1 MTDLP
6 ITRPDVPILTFYGAA
21 GTVTGSRF
29 LIDTPRA
36 RVLIDAGLFQGLKE
50 LRLRNWDRFG
60 VPPESIDAVV
70 ITHAHIDHIG
80 YFPVLA
86 RDGFR
91 GLAHTTSGTR
101 ALAGIVL
108 PDSGHLQEEEAAY
121 ANRKGYS
128 KHRPALPLYTEDD
141 AVRSLRRFRSHP
153 FDEEVEVAPGVW
165 VTFRPAGH
173 ILGAATVTV
182 RLADCGDRRIVF
194 SGDLGRPLHPIL
206 RPPAPVGPADVVVM
220 ESTYGNRLHD
230 DTHALEQLGA
240 AITRTAARGGTV
252 LIPAF
257 AVDRTEV
264 ILFHLRELVAA
275 GAIPDLPIYV
285 DSPMALS
292 ALAVYRDA
300 IERGD
305 AEIVDGLSDLDDP
318 FDAGRVTEVRDVE
331 ESKALAGLHG
341 PAIIVSASGMAT
353 GGRIVHHLHRLLPD
367 HRNTV
372 ILVGFQA
379 PGTRGCQLADG
390 ATAVKMLGGYVPV
403 RAEVI
408 NLGVFSVHADQQE
421 LINWLDT
428 AEQTPEV
435 VYLVHG
441 EPDSSSALHDVIEQR
456 EGWTVVVARDRER
469 VRLD

>member
-206 RPPAPVGPADVVVM
+206 RPPAPVGPAGVVVM

-403 RAEVI
+403 RAEVV

-441 EPDSSSALHDVIEQR
+441 EPDSSSALHDVIERR
-456 EGWTVVVARDRER
+456 EGWTAVVARDRER

>member
-194 SGDLGRPLHPIL
+194 SGDLGRPRHPIL

-230 DTHALEQLGA
+230 DAHALEQLGA

-353 GGRIVHHLHRLLPD
+353 GGRVVHHLHRLLPD

-421 LINWLDT
+421 LVDWLDT

>member
-194 SGDLGRPLHPIL
+194 SGDLGRPGHPIL